1 MTEKTPG
8 PIASLLSTKTGLS
21 TALLTG
27 ILSVA
32 VPVCAAPV
40 MHKIAYDKGWNA
52 YEDSLR
58 DGTAKLDARS
68 RR

>member
-8 PIASLLSTKTGLS
+8 PIASPFDKTGLS